1 MSLAMDRQLE
11 VENLREDQR
20 PTSTQS
26 KSWIASSWLWL
37 IAGICLLPFAN
48 GASNI
53 PIAAWL
59 APLFLLRFVRTQR
72 PWVGLL
78 VVYLVLAIAFGVQ
91 FRGMVPIPGI
101 GYYIFLI
108 AFGIPLVLPFVID
121 RLVASKLDGILAT
134 LVFPA
139 ALVSTEYLVSLGPY
153 GSWGSIAYTQYGNL
167 PLLQLLSVTGL
178 WGVTFLMGWFAA
190 TLNWLWE
197 EGLKSKRARI
207 GVAALAALLLVIM
220 LAGEARLV
228 LFPST
233 AATTRVASI
242 SKENIKPQPSGVAW
256 DHLLENKASND
267 EVEEIRR
274 WSNAVNEDLIARAE
288 REAKAGA
295 KIVFWGEGN
304 ASVLKEDEA
313 MLIQRGGELASKYQ
327 IYLGMA
333 LATWNRDRT
342 PSLENKLVL
351 IDSTGRVALE
361 SLKARPVPGQ
371 EAAVSITDDGN
382 LRSLDTP
389 YGRLSSIVCFDA
401 DFPQLLAQAGAMR
414 TDVML
419 DPSNDWRAIDPWH
432 TQMASFRAI
441 EQGFNLIRHTD
452 NGLSAA
458 FDYQGKRLAA
468 MDHYQAV
475 DHVMISQVPTKG
487 VWTIY
492 SVAGN
497 WLAWLCLLVAMLL
510 IVKSVF
516 VRLRRSP
523 DGTKTPFSTRSVTTA
538 SISR

>member
-1 MSLAMDRQLE
+1 MSLAMDRELK
-11 VENLREDQR
+11 VENLRREKIQL

-26 KSWIASSWLWL
+26 KSRIARSWLWL
-37 IAGICLLPFAN
+37 IASASLLLFAN

-53 PIAAWL
+53 PMAAWF
-59 APLFLLRFVRTQR
+59 APLFLLRFVRKQR
-72 PWVGLL
+72 LWIGLP
-78 VVYLVLAIAFGVQ
+78 VAYLVLAAAFGVQ

-101 GYYIFLI
+101 GYYIFLA

-121 RLVASKLDGILAT
+121 RLVTPKLNGILT
-134 LVFPA
+134 TYVFPT

-153 GSWGSIAYTQYGNL
+153 GSWGSSAYTQYGNL

-178 WGVTFLMGWFAA
+178 WGVTFMMGWFVAM
-190 TLNWLWE
+190 LNWLWD

-207 GVAALAALLLVIM
+207 GVVGFASVLLAILLL
-220 LAGEARLV
+220 GEARLV
-228 LFPST
+228 LFPSS
-233 AATTRVASI
+233 APTTRVASI
-242 SKENIKPQPSGVAW
+242 SKETIKPGPSSVAW
-256 DHLLENKASND
+256 DHLLENKASNE

-274 WSNAVNEDLIARAE
+274 WSNAVNDGLLASAE

-304 ASVLKEDEA
+304 ASVLKEDEPI
-313 MLIQRGGELASKYQ
+313 LIQRGGELASKYE

-351 IDSTGRVALE
+351 IEPTGRVAWE
-361 SLKARPVPGQ
+361 SFKARPIPGA
-371 EAAVSITDDGN
+371 EAAISITGDGK
-382 LRSLDTP
+382 LRTLDTP
-389 YGRLSSIVCFDA
+389 YGRLSSIICFDA
-401 DFPQLLAQAGAMR
+401 DFPQLLAQAGAMHA
-414 TDVML
+414 DVML

-441 EQGFNLIRHTD
+441 EQGFNLVRHTD

-458 FDYQGKRLAA
+458 FDYQGRRLAA

-492 SVAGN
+492 SLAGN
-497 WLAWLCLLVAMLL
+497 WLAWLCLAMAMLL
-510 IVKSVF
+510 IVKSIFFRASHSNDVDA
-516 VRLRRSP
+516 SM
-523 DGTKTPFSTRSVTTA
+523 TRG
-538 SISR
+538 